1 MVMMSL
7 DGKDGATL
15 TLDLDAPRPP
25 SEVPQWPQTRQLA
38 QAPFNFATTTI
49 SLKVLIK

>member
-1 MVMMSL
+1 MVRMSL

-38 QAPFNFATTTI
+38 QAPFDFATI
-49 SLKVLIK
+49 SIKV